1 MTNLIK
7 AADALAEQ
15 MRLIEEEAKRTIEWD
30 EEDPIR
36 MLDWFDTEWINSL
49 TAYRQARESAE
60 DADVHRRLKEMLFE
74 LIGSVQNPVEDPV
87 REDVCYGGVLVEDGK
102 KAYLKLVFE
111 EPTNAARESAD
122 GVKVARKAMGLMLEG
137 IRKGG
142 LDTEMGHHLID
153 DIFYPAIDS
162 YIKAALE
169 D

>member
-1 MTNLIK
+1 MTDLIK
-7 AADALAEQ
+7 AADALAEEIEI
-15 MRLIEEEAKRTIEWD
+15 RLENGCEICNGDCSVANPPVQSCPQQR
-30 EEDPIR
+30 R
-36 MLDWFDTEWINSL
+36 LQRL
-49 TAYRQARESAE
+49 TAYRQ
-60 DADVHRRLKEMLFE
+60 
-74 LIGSVQNPVEDPV
+74 
-87 REDVCYGGVLVEDGK
+87 
-102 KAYLKLVFE
+102 
-111 EPTNAARESAD
+111 ARESAD